1 MKNRKMNAFSPLFN
15 PLRGEGAR
23 ARAAARVLA
32 SVALWQAFLPMA
44 RALDTPLA
52 DSPIPSSQEG
62 VPANVMMALS
72 VEFPTAHSH
81 ANFSSGQYGVSG
93 LPASSVSDPYFE
105 PTRRY
110 LGYFDPGKCYKYSGS
125 SSNGYFY
132 PSGNLTGSNY
142 TCTGEWSGS
151 YMNWATMHVID
162 LFRWA
167 MTGGARDEDL
177 PLDFTGSTA
186 GKTILKKAWWSSDGG
201 QGSLSNFPDKVL
213 SSANITKYTGLGT
226 NGTKNLIA
234 RVYGKGINVDFSYS
248 SGSSAGTT
256 TDSYQVR
263 VLVCDGTDTSKHEYP
278 DQYYCQK
285 YTSEDKTK
293 SVYKPVGLI
302 QKNINRMRFG
312 AAGYQNLNNTTYGD
326 DSKLQTWEGA
336 VVRAQIRDTK
346 LEITETGAFPQD
358 PFPAD
363 KGGDADVT
371 RTGAINYLNLFGYKG
386 KNYKRYDN
394 VSEMYAVALRYLLG
408 PQGIGNVSAYTTP
421 PSGLSAT
428 QRIAVKDDFPLIS
441 NWSDPMFPSNQ
452 GGVCQKQFIIGIGD
466 TNSCSGSGCD
476 SRLSGSS
483 TAMNPAVAAERY
495 AGETANAWAK
505 KISGYSLPFD
515 YIAGMA
521 YAANTKALRN
531 DFPNMRVKTYWVDA
545 LEYSVMASNNQY
557 QKAAKYGAFNDLN
570 NNGVPDNGEWN
581 ALARTYAGT
590 AIPDAYF
597 PASDPDR
604 MVAGLNSAFSQINSL
619 IGSGAGVGVTGAVI
633 SESFT
638 SDAIFQASY
647 DSQYWAGDLKGLK
660 ISAIDASTGLIS
672 STPMWSA
679 ASKLDAMVSGSGWD
693 TARRIVTLTPNGT
706 GKLVGVPFR
715 VASLSAAQ
723 KTALGSTTTEQTN
736 VLNYLRG
743 DTTNQSTLLVRKA
756 YRYRASALGD
766 IVDSGALYM
775 GPPSSPYSDAF
786 NPGYAAFKTAKA
798 SRKPVVFVGAN
809 DGMLHAF
816 DAQVNGAS
824 TGGQELFAVVPN
836 AVFKGPD
843 DLPAESGLKAL
854 TDNAYLHRYYVN
866 GAMMVRDVDF
876 ARAGVTPSASATPD
890 WRSILV
896 AGLGKGGRS
905 YVAIDV
911 TDPASWTSESGVAG
925 KVLWEF
931 THEDMGFSF
940 GRPVI
945 VKTAKWGWV
954 VIIAG
959 GYNNNLGSDVS
970 KKGKGVVF
978 VLDPRDGSLLQRIYT
993 NEGTATKPA
1002 GLARINGY
1010 VPDYADMTMESL
1022 YGGDLLGN
1030 VWRLD
1035 FTSSSASVPAPT
1047 TPIAKLTDDLGEA
1060 QPITTEVVAEVAPN
1074 LARYVFAGTGR
1085 LLHTDDRENTQQ
1097 QTFYALSDGTASAPY
1112 SDQAGVGNPLPSG
1125 ISYPVGRNKMVAVTS
1140 LISGKITDDD
1150 KPMGWY
1156 YDLTGVSGNYR
1167 EQIVTTPQTNEG
1179 IVAWIGTL
1187 MNQDKC
1193 NPAGQSTAY
1202 AVHYESAKTAFGRI
1216 QDGTRVPVEMVSSA
1230 TGVVGSRL
1238 VRIGNTIRLMG
1249 SSADPTVGASILG
1262 SQIGGIT
1269 DPRVLNWRIIGQ

>member
-1 MKNRKMNAFSPLFN
+1 MNAFRPLAYGGCGGR
-15 PLRGEGAR
+15 LGAR
-23 ARAAARVLA
+23 ATRVLCA
-32 SVALWQAFLPMA
+32 VALWQAFQPVA
-44 RALDTPLA
+44 WALDTPLA
-52 DSPIPSSQEG
+52 NSPIPSSQEG

-81 ANFSSGQYGVSG
+81 ANFSAGAYGVTA
-93 LPASSVSDPYFE
+93 LPASSTSDSYFE

-110 LGYFDPGKCYKYSGS
+110 LGYFDPSKCYKYSGS
-125 SSNGYFY
+125 ATNGYFY
-132 PSGNLTGSNY
+132 PSGNSTGSNY

-167 MTGGARDEDL
+167 MTGGARDVDL
-177 PLDFTGSTA
+177 PIDFSGSATGQ
-186 GKTILKKAWWSSDGG
+186 TILKKAWWSADGN
-201 QGSLSNFPDKVL
+201 QGGLSNFPDKVL
-213 SSANITKYTGLGT
+213 SSGNITKYTGLATSGT
-226 NGTKNLIA
+226 NNLIA

-248 SGSSAGTT
+248 SGTSASTT
-256 TDSYQVR
+256 VASYQVR
-263 VLVCDGTDTSKHEYP
+263 VLVCDGTDTTKHEYP

-285 YTSEDKTK
+285 YTSDDKTK
-293 SVYKPVGLI
+293 WVYKPVGLI

-312 AAGYQNLNNTTYGD
+312 ATGYQNLNSTTYGD
-326 DSKLQTWEGA
+326 DTKLQTWEGA
-336 VVRAQIRDTK
+336 VLRAQIRDTK
-346 LEITETGAFPQD
+346 KEITETGAFPQD

-363 KGGDADVT
+363 KGGDADVS
-371 RTGAINYLNLFGYKG
+371 RTGAINYLNLFGYKA

-408 PQGIGNVSAYTTP
+408 PQGIGNVSAYSTP
-421 PSGLSAT
+421 PSGVTAT
-428 QRIAVKDDFPLIS
+428 QRAAIKDDFPLIS
-441 NWSDPMFPSNQ
+441 NWADPMFPANQ

-476 SRLSGSS
+476 SHLSGS
-483 TAMNPAVAAERY
+483 TTPMNAAASAERF
-495 AGETANAWAK
+495 ANETANAWAK

-521 YAANTKALRN
+521 YAANTKALRS

-581 ALARTYAGT
+581 ALGQTYKGT

-619 IGSGAGVGVTGAVI
+619 IGAAAGVGLTGSVI
-633 SESFT
+633 SESFA

-660 ISAIDASTGLIS
+660 ITAIDGVTGVIS

-679 ASKLDAMVSGSGWD
+679 ASKLDTMVSGSGWD
-693 TARRIVTLTPNGT
+693 TARKIVTLAPNAS

-715 VASLSAAQ
+715 TASLSAAQ
-723 KTALGSTTTEQTN
+723 KTALGSTATEQSN

-766 IVDSGALYM
+766 IVDSGALYV
-775 GPPSSPYSDAF
+775 GPPSFPYSDAF

-798 SRKPVVFVGAN
+798 SRKPVIFVGAN

-824 TGGQELFAVVPN
+824 TSGQELFAVVPN

-843 DLPAESGLKAL
+843 DLPAESGLRAL
-854 TDNAYLHRYYVN
+854 TDNAYQHRYYVN
-866 GAMMVRDVDF
+866 ATPMVRDVDF

-890 WRSILV
+890 WRTLLV
-896 AGLGKGGRS
+896 TGLGKGGRS
-905 YVAIDV
+905 YVALDI
-911 TDPASWTSESGVAG
+911 TDPGSWTSESAVAG

-931 THEDMGFSF
+931 THEDMGFTF
-940 GRPVI
+940 GRPMI

-954 VIIAG
+954 VIVAG
-959 GYNNNLGSDVS
+959 GYNNNLGSDAT

-978 VLDPRDGSLLQRIYT
+978 VLDPRDGTLLQRIYT
-993 NEGTATKPA
+993 TEGTATNPA
-1002 GLARINGY
+1002 GLAYVNGY
-1010 VPDYADMTMESL
+1010 IQDAAEMQMDYFYA
-1022 YGGDLLGN
+1022 GDLLGN

-1035 FTSSSASVPAPT
+1035 FTSASANVPTPT
-1047 TPIAKLTDDLGEA
+1047 APIAKLTDGEGVA
-1060 QPITTEVVAEVAPN
+1060 QPITTEVVPDVAPN
-1074 LARYVFAGTGR
+1074 LARYIFVGTGR

-1097 QTFYALSDGTASAPY
+1097 QTFYALKDGTASAAY
-1112 SDQAGVGNPLPSG
+1112 SDQAGVGNQLPSG
-1125 ISYPVGRNKMVAVTS
+1125 VSYPVGRSKMVAVTS
-1140 LISGKITDDD
+1140 LISGAILDDD

-1167 EQIVTTPQTNEG
+1167 EQITTTPQTNEG

-1193 NPAGQSTAY
+1193 NPAGQSSAY
-1202 AVHYESAKTAFGRI
+1202 AVHFASAKTAFGRV
-1216 QDGTRVPVEMVSSA
+1216 QNGVRVPVEMVTSA
-1230 TGVVGSRL
+1230 SGVVGSRL
-1238 VRIGNTIRLMG
+1238 VRIGNTIRLLG
-1249 SSADPTVGASILG
+1249 SSSDPTLGASILG
-1262 SQIGGIT
+1262 SQVGGLT
-1269 DPRVLNWRIIGQ
+1269 DPHVLNWRIIGQ

>member
-1 MKNRKMNAFSPLFN
+1 MNAFSLLSN
-15 PLRGEGAR
+15 RERSGR
-23 ARAAARVLA
+23 VRTRAARVLS
-32 SVALWQAFLPMA
+32 SVALWQACLPVA
-44 RALDTPLA
+44 WAVDTQLA
-52 DSPIPSSQEG
+52 NSPIPSSQEG

-81 ANFSSGQYGVSG
+81 ANFSSGAYGVTA
-93 LPASSVSDPYFE
+93 LPASSSADPYFE

-110 LGYFDPGKCYKYSGS
+110 LGYFDPAKCYKYSGS
-125 SSNGYFY
+125 SSDGYFY
-132 PSGNLTGSNY
+132 PSGSLTGTNY
-142 TCTGEWSGS
+142 TCSKEWSGS

-167 MTGGARDEDL
+167 MTGGARDVDL
-177 PLDFTGSTA
+177 PLDFSGSAT
-186 GKTILKKAWWSSDGG
+186 GKTILKKAWWSADGN
-201 QGSLSNFPDKVL
+201 QGGLSNFPDKAI
-213 SSANITKYTGLGT
+213 SSTNITKYTGLVA
-226 NGTKNLIA
+226 NCSNNLVA
-234 RVYGKGINVDFSYS
+234 RVYGRGINVDFSCS
-248 SGSSAGTT
+248 TGNSASTT
-256 TDSYQVR
+256 IESYQVR
-263 VLVCDGTDTSKHEYP
+263 VLVCDGTDTTKHEYP

-293 SVYKPVGLI
+293 WVYKPVGLI

-312 AAGYQNLNNTTYGD
+312 ATGYQNLNNTTYGD

-336 VVRAQIRDTK
+336 VVKAQIRDTK
-346 LEITETGAFPQD
+346 REITESGAFPQD

-363 KGGDADVT
+363 KEGDADVT
-371 RTGAINYLNLFGYKG
+371 RTGAVNYLNLFGYKA

-408 PQGIGNVSAYTTP
+408 PQGVGNVAAYSTP
-421 PSGLSAT
+421 PSGVSAT
-428 QRIAVKDDFPLIS
+428 QRVAIKDDFPMIS
-441 NWSDPMFPSNQ
+441 NWADPMFTADQ
-452 GGVCQKQFIIGIGD
+452 GGTCQKQFIIGIGD

-476 SRLSGSS
+476 SHLSGSG
-483 TAMNPAVAAERY
+483 TAMNAAVSAERF

-515 YIAGMA
+515 YIAGLA
-521 YAANTKALRN
+521 YAANTKALRS
-531 DFPNMRVKTYWVDA
+531 DFSNMRVKTYWVDA
-545 LEYSVMASNNQY
+545 LEYSVMAANNQY

-570 NNGVPDNGEWN
+570 NNGTPDNGEWN
-581 ALARTYAGT
+581 ALGQTYKGT

-619 IGSGAGVGVTGAVI
+619 IGSAAGVGLTGSVI

-660 ISAIDASTGLIS
+660 ITAIDASTGVIS

-679 ASKLDAMVSGSGWD
+679 ASKLDAAVTGTGWD
-693 TARRIVTLTPNGT
+693 SARKIVTLAPNSA

-715 VASLSAAQ
+715 IASLSTTQ
-723 KTALGSTTTEQTN
+723 KTALGSTATEQTN

-766 IVDSGALYM
+766 IVDSGALYV
-775 GPPSSPYSDAF
+775 GPPGFPYSDAF

-824 TGGQELFAVVPN
+824 TSGQELFALVPN
-836 AVFKGPD
+836 AVYKGPD
-843 DLPAESGLKAL
+843 DLPAESGLRAL
-854 TDNAYLHRYYVN
+854 TDNAYQHRYYVN
-866 GAMMVRDVDF
+866 ATPMVRDVDF

-890 WRSILV
+890 WRTLLV
-896 AGLGKGGRS
+896 TGLGKGGRS

-911 TDPASWTSESGVAG
+911 TDPSSWTSESAVAG

-931 THEDMGFSF
+931 THEDMGFTF
-940 GRPVI
+940 GRPMI
-945 VKTAKWGWV
+945 IKTAKWGWV
-954 VIIAG
+954 VIVAG
-959 GYNNNLGSDVS
+959 GYNNNLGSDAS

-978 VLDPRDGSLLQRIYT
+978 VLDPRDGSLLQRVYT
-993 NEGTATKPA
+993 TEGTATNPA
-1002 GLARINGY
+1002 GLAYVNGY
-1010 VPDYADMTMESL
+1010 IQDVADMTMDFF
-1022 YGGDLLGN
+1022 YAGDLLGN
-1030 VWRLD
+1030 LWRLD
-1035 FTSSSASVPAPT
+1035 FTSATASVPAPT
-1047 TPIAKLTDDLGEA
+1047 TPMAKLTDDLGVA
-1060 QPITTEVVAEVAPN
+1060 QPITTEVVPDVASN
-1074 LARYVFAGTGR
+1074 LARYVFVGTGR
-1085 LLHTDDRENTQQ
+1085 LLHNDDRENTQQ
-1097 QTFYALSDGTASAPY
+1097 QTLYALKDGTASATY

-1125 ISYPVGRNKMVAVTS
+1125 VSYPVRRDKMVAVTS
-1140 LISGKITDDD
+1140 LISGAILDDD

-1156 YDLTGVSGNYR
+1156 YDLAGVSGNYR
-1167 EQIVTTPQTNEG
+1167 EQITTTPQTNEG

-1193 NPAGQSTAY
+1193 NPAGQSNAY
-1202 AVHYESAKTAFGRI
+1202 AVHFASAKTAFGRV
-1216 QDGTRVPVEMVSSA
+1216 QNGVRVPVEMVSS
-1230 TGVVGSRL
+1230 TSGVVGSRL

-1249 SSADPTVGASILG
+1249 SSSDPTVGASILG
-1262 SQIGGIT
+1262 SQVGGLT
-1269 DPRVLNWRIIGQ
+1269 DPHVLNWRIIGQ

>member
-1 MKNRKMNAFSPLFN
+1 MNAFRPLAD
-15 PLRGEGAR
+15 GECGGQFR
-23 ARAAARVLA
+23 VRTARVLA
-32 SVALWQAFLPMA
+32 AVALWQAFAPVA
-44 RALDTPLA
+44 WALDTPLA
-52 DSPIPSSQEG
+52 NSPIPSSQEG

-81 ANFSSGQYGVSG
+81 ANFSAGAFGVPG
-93 LPASSVSDPYFE
+93 LPASSTTDPYFE

-110 LGYFDPGKCYKYSGS
+110 LGYFDPSKCYKYSGS

-132 PSGNLTGSNY
+132 PSGNSTGSNY

-167 MTGGARDEDL
+167 MTGGARDVDL
-177 PLDFTGSTA
+177 PLDFSGSATGQ
-186 GKTILKKAWWSSDGG
+186 TILKKAWWSSDGG
-201 QGSLSNFPDKVL
+201 QGGLSNFPDK
-213 SSANITKYTGLGT
+213 SIASGNITKYTGLAT
-226 NGTKNLIA
+226 SGTKNLVA

-248 SGSSAGTT
+248 SSDSASTT
-256 TDSYQVR
+256 FASYQVR
-263 VLVCDGTDTSKHEYP
+263 VLVCDGTDTTKHEYP

-312 AAGYQNLNNTTYGD
+312 ATGYQNLNNTTYGD

-336 VVRAQIRDTK
+336 VVKAQIRNTK
-346 LEITETGAFPQD
+346 EEITEAGAFLRD
-358 PFPAD
+358 PFPTD

-371 RTGAINYLNLFGYKG
+371 RTGAINYLNLFGYKA

-421 PSGLSAT
+421 PSGVSAT
-428 QRIAVKDDFPLIS
+428 QRAAIKDDFPMIS
-441 NWSDPMFPSNQ
+441 NWTDPMFAANQ
-452 GGVCQKQFIIGIGD
+452 GGTCQKQFIIGIGD
-466 TNSCSGSGCD
+466 TNTCSGSGCD
-476 SRLSGSS
+476 SHLSGS
-483 TAMNPAVAAERY
+483 TTPMNPAVSAERF
-495 AGETANAWAK
+495 ANETANAWAK
-505 KISGYSLPFD
+505 KISGYSLPYD

-521 YAANTKALRN
+521 YAANTKALRS
-531 DFPNMRVKTYWVDA
+531 DFPNMRVKTFWVDA
-545 LEYSVMASNNQY
+545 LEYSEMDANNQY
-557 QKAAKYGAFNDLN
+557 QKAAKYGAFNDFN
-570 NNGVPDNGEWN
+570 NNGTPDNGEWN
-581 ALARTYAGT
+581 ALGQSYKGT
-590 AIPDAYF
+590 PVPDAYF

-604 MVAGLNSAFSQINSL
+604 MVSGLNSAFSQINSL
-619 IGSGAGVGVTGAVI
+619 IGAAAGVGLTGSVI

-660 ISAIDASTGLIS
+660 ITAIDPVTGVIS

-679 ASKLDAMVSGSGWD
+679 ASKLDAMVAGTGWD
-693 TARRIVTLTPNGT
+693 TGRRIVTLSPNSS

-715 VASLSAAQ
+715 TGSLSTAQ
-723 KTALGSTTTEQTN
+723 KAALGSTATEQSN

-766 IVDSGALYM
+766 IVDSGALYV
-775 GPPSSPYSDAF
+775 GPPNFPYSDAF
-786 NPGYAAFKTAKA
+786 NPGYAAFKLAKA

-824 TGGQELFAVVPN
+824 TGGQELFALVPN
-836 AVFKGPD
+836 AVYKGPD

-854 TDNAYLHRYYVN
+854 TDTAYQHRYFVN
-866 GAMMVRDVDF
+866 GTPMVRDVDF

-890 WRSILV
+890 WRTLLV
-896 AGLGKGGRS
+896 TGLGKGGRS
-905 YVAIDV
+905 YVAVDI
-911 TDPASWTSESGVAG
+911 TDPASWTSETAVAG

-931 THEDMGFSF
+931 THEDMGFTF
-940 GRPVI
+940 GRPMI

-954 VIIAG
+954 VILAG
-959 GYNNNLGSDVS
+959 GYNNNLGSDNA
-970 KKGKGVVF
+970 KKGKGVIF

-993 NEGTATKPA
+993 TEGTATNPA
-1002 GLARINGY
+1002 GLAHVNGY
-1010 VPDYADMTMESL
+1010 IQDAAEMKMDFL
-1022 YGGDLLGN
+1022 YTGDLLGN

-1035 FTSSSASVPAPT
+1035 FTSATASVPTPT
-1047 TPIAKLTDDLGEA
+1047 DPIAKLTDDLGVA
-1060 QPITTEVVAEVAPN
+1060 QPITTEVVPDVAPN
-1074 LARYVFAGTGR
+1074 LARYVFVGTGR

-1097 QTFYALSDGTASAPY
+1097 QTFYALKDGTASAAY
-1112 SDQAGVGNPLPSG
+1112 SDQVGVGNQLPAG
-1125 ISYPVGRNKMVAVTS
+1125 VSYPVGRNKMVSVTN
-1140 LISGKITDDD
+1140 LISGAILDED

-1156 YDLTGVSGNYR
+1156 YDLTGISGNYR
-1167 EQIVTTPQTNEG
+1167 EQITTTPQTNEG

-1193 NPAGQSTAY
+1193 NPAGQSSAY
-1202 AVHYESAKTAFGRI
+1202 AVHFASAKTAFGRV
-1216 QDGTRVPVEMVSSA
+1216 QNGVRVPVEMVSSA
-1230 TGVVGSRL
+1230 SGVVGARL

-1249 SSADPTVGASILG
+1249 SSSDPTVGASILG
-1262 SQIGGIT
+1262 SQVGGLT
-1269 DPRVLNWRIIGQ
+1269 DPHVLNWRIIGQ